1 MAVCTPSFRDSGLV
15 YLQQQQVCT
24 PSFRDS
30 GLVYLQQQQ
39 QQQPGCTWGG
49 GPKESKELGM

>member
-49 GPKESKELGM
+49 GA